1 LNSLPHC
8 EIISKIVIEMN
19 QVRLSLRYIQSIK
32 DELKKTIYYLNELQ
46 YNTFDMDRS
55 EYIRN
60 EIARLNNVL
69 NSLRNITTNPEN
81 YM

>member
-1 LNSLPHC
+1 M
-8 EIISKIVIEMN
+8 KVK
-19 QVRLSLRYIQSIK
+19 LSIRYIQSIK
-32 DELKKTIYYLNELQ
+32 EELKKSIYYLNELQ

-60 EIARLNNVL
+60 EVGRLSLIL
-69 NSLRNITTNPEN
+69 NSLRLITTEPEK

>member
-1 LNSLPHC
+1 
-8 EIISKIVIEMN
+8 MN
-19 QVRLSLRYIQSIK
+19 NVKLSLRYIQSIK
-32 DELKKTIYYLNELQ
+32 DEIKKSIYYLNELQ
-46 YNTFDMDRS
+46 HNTFDMDRS

-69 NSLRNITTNPEN
+69 YSLRIITTNPEN